1 MFLKN
6 TLKSILIK
14 ILPKKIINKLKSL
27 RFYLKYLPNN
37 IYINRHFNSNEL
49 SNGVKLNISQKKIN
63 RWFKLN
69 SHKTTIVIPSYN
81 DFEVLKPCIDSIY
94 KTVDLKK
101 LKIIIVDDYCQESS
115 RKQLQELEN
124 KQTRIIYRTK
134 NGGFSKA
141 INTGLKQAD
150 QDSDVIILNSDIV
163 CQANWFENL
172 MYGAYKINKNVG
184 ICGPKLLYPDQTIQS
199 AGSFRSLYGFEHY
212 FRFEPQDN
220 DLSQIPQYCLAITGA
235 CLYIKREVI
244 NKIGLLNEEY
254 KFTYEDI
261 DYCLRTWRKNY
272 RVLCFPKSQLIHYE
286 GKTRE
291 KHKSTQD
298 NINSSM
304 ALFWDKWNSWFNDR
318 QLRDVNNRFKL
329 IFLVNDQK
337 TYKEAINIIKKLKED
352 EYSSQIWSVKR
363 HFKVKDK
370 IFNLRLF
377 KNYDSL
383 NQELVNQQAVKISL
397 DWKINYCVILAS
409 FKTGKAVFLKD
420 HFEKQVE
427 KTDDTSIKTL
437 MLASNRQELINLNLA
452 NLNKDFFLSLEKF

>member
-14 ILPKKIINKLKSL
+14 ILPKTIINKLKSL

-37 IYINRHFNSNEL
+37 IYINKRFNANRL
-49 SNGVKLNISQKKIN
+49 TNGIKLNISQKKIS

-94 KTVDLKK
+94 KTVDLKR
-101 LKIIIVDDYCQESS
+101 LKIIIVDDYCNQSS
-115 RKQLQELEN
+115 RNELKKLEN
-124 KQTRIIYRTK
+124 KQTKVIYRTE
-134 NGGFSKA
+134 NGGFAKA
-141 INTGLKQAD
+141 INTGLKEVD
-150 QDSDVIILNSDIV
+150 QNSDVIILNSDIV

-172 MYGAYKINKNVG
+172 MYGAYKVNKNVG
-184 ICGPKLLYPDQTIQS
+184 ICGPKLLYPDETIQS

-220 DLSQIPQYCLAITGA
+220 QLSQVPQYCLAITGA
-235 CLYIKREVI
+235 CLYIKRELI
-244 NKIGLLNEEY
+244 NKIGLLSEEY

-261 DYCLRTWRKNY
+261 DYCLRAWQKNY

-329 IFLVNDQK
+329 IFLVNDAK
-337 TYKEAINIIKKLKED
+337 TYQAANSIIKKLKED
-352 EYSSQIWSVKR
+352 EYSGQIWSVKR

-370 IFNLRLF
+370 TINFRLF

-383 NQELVNQQAVKISL
+383 NQALINQQAVKISL
-397 DWKINYCVILAS
+397 DWKTNYSVILSS
-409 FKTGKAVFLKD
+409 FKTGKAIFLND
-420 HFEKQVE
+420 NFEKQIE
-427 KTDDTSIKTL
+427 KTEDTSIKNL
-437 MLASNRQELINLNLA
+437 ILASNRQELINSNSI

>member
-1 MFLKN
+1 MLLKN

-14 ILPKKIINKLKSL
+14 ILPTKVIHKLQLL

-37 IYINRHFNSNEL
+37 IYTKQHVKINQL
-49 SNGVKLNISQKKIN
+49 TNGIDLNITQKKIN
-63 RWFKLN
+63 RWFKL
-69 SHKTTIVIPSYN
+69 SRHQVTIVIPSYN
-81 DFEVLKPCIDSIY
+81 DFEVLKPCIDSLY
-94 KTVDLKK
+94 KTVKLKK

-115 RKQLQELEN
+115 RKQLKQLEN
-124 KQTRIIYRTK
+124 KQTKIIYRSK

-141 INTGLKQAD
+141 INTGLKEVD

-172 MYGAYKINKNVG
+172 MYGAYKINKHVG
-184 ICGPKLLYPDQTIQS
+184 ICGPKLLYQDQTIQS

-212 FRFEPQDN
+212 FRFEPPDN
-220 DLSQIPQYCLAITGA
+220 QLSQIPQYCLAITGA
-235 CLYIKREVI
+235 CLYIKRELI
-244 NKIGLLNEEY
+244 NKIGLLSEEY

-261 DYCLRTWRKNY
+261 DYCLRTWRENY
-272 RVLCFPKSQLIHYE
+272 RVLYFPKSQLIHYE